1 MNKICKFYMENN
13 CKKGDSCD
21 FVHDNNICKD
31 WWFNKCN
38 IVGCNFKHGLDNK
51 KGWGTSTN
59 ISYINNKDRISSAKI
74 LSDISNKRKKNTETF
89 KPNHS
94 SMDMKII
101 LDIAKD
107 TKYTREIYSN
117 EVIILKNLFCNDNDL
132 TMYNNLLSEINNS
145 GICEDELWKLW
156 HGDTHLIADDK
167 KCWKEK
173 CPLFSMVIEKIQN
186 YFDMDIK
193 ATRFNWY
200 RNSDEWKPF
209 HHDAS
214 AVKAD
219 KAETQNF
226 TVAVSFGCDREAAFE
241 HTKNKTKISIPI
253 SNGTIYIFSKDINID
268 WRHGILQVPP
278 DKKHS
283 RGRIS
288 LIMWGWVRMSDK

>member
-1 MNKICKFYMENN
+1 
-13 CKKGDSCD
+13 
-21 FVHDNNICKD
+21 
-31 WWFNKCN
+31 
-38 IVGCNFKHGLDNK
+38 
-51 KGWGTSTN
+51 
-59 ISYINNKDRISSAKI
+59 
-74 LSDISNKRKKNTETF
+74 
-89 KPNHS
+89 
-94 SMDMKII
+94 
-101 LDIAKD
+101 
-107 TKYTREIYSN
+107 
-117 EVIILKNLFCNDNDL
+117 
-132 TMYNNLLSEINNS
+132 MYNNLLSEINNS